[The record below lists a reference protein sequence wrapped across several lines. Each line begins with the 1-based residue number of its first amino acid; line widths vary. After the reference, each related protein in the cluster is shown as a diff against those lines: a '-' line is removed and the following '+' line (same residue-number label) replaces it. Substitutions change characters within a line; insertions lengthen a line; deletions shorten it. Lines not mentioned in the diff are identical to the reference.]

1 MADIRFGE
9 IEGFPEGYHFKDRK
23 SMMAN
28 GFHRKWAAGIDGN
41 GKEGT
46 AAIVLS
52 GGYEDDEDSG
62 NIITYTGAGGN
73 KNGKQVEDQSWD
85 NLGNAGLVL
94 SMNNGLPVRVIRGH
108 KHSSTFS
115 PKSGYTY
122 AGLYYV
128 IKAWEAVGKSGY
140 KICKFKLVYSG
151 SKNHVFPGTDQ
162 DILREGP
169 GNEELLVLAA
179 ELPSVSEV
187 NISLATNSLIKPVK
201 PKSKSR
207 SIDSSY
213 NNFNSKKS
221 TLHGNQGEL
230 LVMKH
235 LWKTLTKAEAS
246 TLRHHAVENEKDG
259 YDISYTDL
267 NGQKVYIEVKA
278 TSAASFPS
286 FIITIN
292 ELNAAERHGTA
303 YQIYLVNKVTSK
315 DVKIEVIGDITG
327 LLKKGEFVK
336 SPVAFKVEKV

>member
-1 MADIRFGE
+1 MTNIVFGE
-9 IEGFPEGYHFKDRK
+9 IEGFNEGYHFEDRK

-41 GKEGT
+41 GNEGT

-62 NIITYTGAGGN
+62 NIIIYTGAGGN

-108 KHSSTFS
+108 KHRSPFS

-128 IKAWEAVGKSGY
+128 TKAWEAVGKSGY
-140 KICKFKLVYSG
+140 KICKFELVYSG
-151 SKNHVFPGTDQ
+151 SQSH
-162 DILREGP
+162 ILQVNNQGVLSEKAG
-169 GNEELLVLAA
+169 ELLVLAA
-179 ELPSVSEV
+179 ELPQVSEV
-187 NISLATNSLIKPVK
+187 NISLAINSLIKPVK
-201 PKSKSR
+201 PKSESR

-221 TLHGNQGEL
+221 IIHGNQGEL
-230 LVMKH
+230 LVMQH
-235 LWKTLTKAEAS
+235 LRKTLTKVEAS
-246 TLRHHAVENEKDG
+246 TLRHHAAENEKDG

-267 NGQKVYIEVKA
+267 NGDPVYIEVKA

-292 ELNAAERHGTA
+292 ELTSAERYGAA
-303 YQIYLVNKVTSK
+303 YHVYLVNKVTSK
-315 DVKIEVIGDITG
+315 DVKIELVKDIAG
-327 LLKKGEFVK
+327 LLDKGDFLK
-336 SPVAFKVEKV
+336 SPVAFKVEKVS